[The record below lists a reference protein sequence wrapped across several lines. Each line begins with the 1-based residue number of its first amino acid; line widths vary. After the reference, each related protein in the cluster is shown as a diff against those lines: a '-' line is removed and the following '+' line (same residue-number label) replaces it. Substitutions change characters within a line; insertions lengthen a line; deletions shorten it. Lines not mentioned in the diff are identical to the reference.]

1 PMQVRLSAWRSG
13 LNTLLVELLPWAL
26 LVNRSRWDL
35 WMFEAESIIVQ
46 IPAGKTIVP
55 PNFKVSVCITAMCL
69 SESKITD
76 AFQIGIY
83 WPHTN
88 TVHKS
93 PAVRLVHEVSSP
105 RWPEGGG
112 ADVLLLDEEGYIHT
126 DITLGTQ
133 PGKLKLCQFCV
144 SSSVKYGIQVL
155 QIEDKT
161 VLVNNT
167 TNTIKC
173 RAVISQHT
181 TTPEQPC
188 LIPESSS
195 FTLGPTGAAGDQV
208 CCAVPCWDVLRD
220 GQTAEDVQLLEG
232 AVAQWSPPA
241 PVRTDFPR
249 QSVPVPVEAD
259 ADWPF
264 NTSHVFLC
272 AATHLGPQGGARGP
286 SDVSVILEVQLVS
299 LVSLSL

>member
-1 PMQVRLSAWRSG
+1 MDANIVIVTVLGVNGPETYTAQLLNMSLSVCSCVCVFRCAVESVAQWDSPMQVRQSAWRSG

-26 LVNRSRWDL
+26 LVNRSHWDL

-55 PNFKVSVCITAMCL
+55 PNFKVCQTVCITTVL
-69 SESKITD
+69 RTESLCNVCPEHVCDPQD

-133 PGKLKLCQFCV
+133 PGNLKVCV
-144 SSSVKYGIQVL
+144 
-155 QIEDKT
+155 
-161 VLVNNT
+161 
-167 TNTIKC
+167 
-173 RAVISQHT
+173 
-181 TTPEQPC
+181 
-188 LIPESSS
+188 
-195 FTLGPTGAAGDQV
+195 
-208 CCAVPCWDVLRD
+208 
-220 GQTAEDVQLLEG
+220 
-232 AVAQWSPPA
+232 
-241 PVRTDFPR
+241 
-249 QSVPVPVEAD
+249 
-259 ADWPF
+259 
-264 NTSHVFLC
+264 
-272 AATHLGPQGGARGP
+272 
-286 SDVSVILEVQLVS
+286 
-299 LVSLSL
+299 

>member
-1 PMQVRLSAWRSG
+1 GAVESVAQWDSPMQVRLSAWRTG

-26 LVNRSRWDL
+26 LVNRSHWDL

-55 PNFKVSVCITAMCL
+55 PNFK
-69 SESKITD
+69 D

-112 ADVLLLDEEGYIHT
+112 ADVLLLDEEGFIQT

-161 VLVNNT
+161 ILVNNT

-181 TTPEQPC
+181 TTTEQPHHV
-188 LIPESSS
+188 PESCS
-195 FTLGPTGAAGDQV
+195 FTLGPAGAAGDQV
-208 CCAVPCWDVLRD
+208 CGAVPCWDVLRD
-220 GQTAEDVQLLEG
+220 GQTAEDMQLLSKQLLLSLES
-232 AVAQWSPPA
+232 AEAQWSPPA
-241 PVRTDFPR
+241 LVRTDVPR
-249 QSVPVPVEAD
+249 QSVPVPVEPD

-264 NTSHVFLC
+264 NTRYHRTTATLQSRVLLC
-272 AATHLGPQGGARGP
+272 R
-286 SDVSVILEVQLVS
+286 
-299 LVSLSL
+299 